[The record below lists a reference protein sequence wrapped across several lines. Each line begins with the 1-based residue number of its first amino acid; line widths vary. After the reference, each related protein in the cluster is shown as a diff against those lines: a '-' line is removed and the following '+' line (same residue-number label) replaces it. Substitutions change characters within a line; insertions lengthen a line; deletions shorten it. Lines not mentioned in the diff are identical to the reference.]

1 MTILRRH
8 LSTGYTVLP
17 TATLED
23 ARLSFR
29 ARGILAYLLAK
40 PDTWKVAAD
49 RISKAG
55 KEGVE
60 AVRTALRELR
70 DAGYYRVVT
79 ERREDGTFFKITEV
93 YDQAQDWAAAEFRES
108 EERRVARRAKAGG
121 GNPAGTNSGGETD
134 SETGFSGFG
143 SPGAGS
149 PDLGSPAVGSPGLIG
164 SNQSK
169 YSEKNPPTPAAG
181 ATGETAAAAEETPA
195 APESGR
201 CFAHPDGGGRSC
213 RGCGTSPRQQ
223 RAEEEQAR
231 KEAARARERARD
243 ERVLSEVRSD
253 GAPLSSV
260 ARDAIAEMRVRT
272 RAVKDGCR
280 RGEAPEKKI
289 GHDLS
294 VS

>member
-23 ARLSFR
+23 AHLSFR

-93 YDQAQDWAAAEFRES
+93 YDQAQDWAAAEFREA
-108 EERRVARRAKAGG
+108 EERRAARRRKPTGSSGAGRREG
-121 GNPAGTNSGGETD
+121 ASPGRVT
-134 SETGFSGFG
+134 ETGFSGLGSPEPG
-143 SPGAGS
+143 SPGEGS
-149 PDLGSPAVGSPGLIG
+149 SGDGSPGLIG

-169 YSEKNPPTPAAG
+169 YSEINPPTPAAG
-181 ATGETAAAAEETPA
+181 AAGELAAAARQAAA
-195 APESGR
+195 APSGPGR
-201 CFAHPDGGGRSC
+201 CPAHPEGGGRSC

-223 RAEEEQAR
+223 RAEEER
-231 KEAARARERARD
+231 LRKKEAQVRQRARD
-243 ERVLSEVRSD
+243 AEVLNA
-253 GAPLSSV
+253 GAKPEATLSSV
-260 ARDAIAEMRVRT
+260 AMDAIAEIRVRS
-272 RAVKDGCR
+272 R
-280 RGEAPEKKI
+280 EAKERTTGAKPNTWK
-289 GHDLS
+289 
-294 VS
+294 

>member
-93 YDQAQDWAAAEFRES
+93 YDQAQDWAAAEFREA
-108 EERRVARRAKAGG
+108 EERRAAARRRKPAAGG
-121 GNPAGTNSGGETD
+121 AGAGRPEEGTDSGGVT
-134 SETGFSGFG
+134 ETGFPGLGSPESG
-143 SPGAGS
+143 SPGDGS
-149 PDLGSPAVGSPGLIG
+149 SGDGSPGLIG
-164 SNQSK
+164 STQSK

-181 ATGETAAAAEETPA
+181 AAGEPAPA
-195 APESGR
+195 AQQPTAGRPGSGV
-201 CFAHPDGGGRSC
+201 CPAHPAGGGRSC

-223 RAEEEQAR
+223 RADEE
-231 KEAARARERARD
+231 RAKKDAYRDRERARD
-243 ERVLSEVRSD
+243 ERTLSEVRSD
-253 GAPLSSV
+253 GAPLS
-260 ARDAIAEMRVRT
+260 ALAADAIAEMRLRT
-272 RAVKDGCR
+272 REVKEQTAQDR
-280 RGEAPEKKI
+280 RQKRK
-289 GHDLS
+289 
-294 VS
+294 

>member
-40 PDTWKVAAD
+40 PDSWKVAAD

-55 KEGVE
+55 KEGIE

-79 ERREDGTFFKITEV
+79 ERLADGTFHRITEV
-93 YDQAQDWAAAEFRES
+93 YDQAQEWAAEEFREA
-108 EERRVARRAKAGG
+108 EERRAARRRKAGG
-121 GNPAGTNSGGETD
+121 PAPVGQSPAGPEPESGAGT
-134 SETGFSGFG
+134 ETGFSGFG
-143 SPGAGS
+143 SSGS
-149 PDLGSPAVGSPGLIG
+149 GSPAAGSPGLIG

-169 YSEKNPPTPAAG
+169 YSKKNPPTPAAD
-181 ATGETAAAAEETPA
+181 AAGEPAAAAEETPA
-195 APESGR
+195 APPGPGR
-201 CFAHPDGGGRSC
+201 CSAHPEGGGRSC

-223 RAEEEQAR
+223 RADEERAR

-243 ERVLSEVRSD
+243 EKVLSEVRSD

-260 ARDAIAEMRVRT
+260 ARDAIAEIRVRS
-272 RAVKDGCR
+272 RAAK
-280 RGEAPEKKI
+280 EASGAVSPRNKK
-289 GHDLS
+289 
-294 VS
+294 

>member
-40 PDTWKVAAD
+40 PDSWKVAAD

-55 KEGVE
+55 KEGIE

-79 ERREDGTFFKITEV
+79 ERLADGTFHRVTEV
-93 YDQAQDWAAAEFRES
+93 YDQAQEWAAEEFREA
-108 EERRVARRAKAGG
+108 EERRAARRRKAGG
-121 GNPAGTNSGGETD
+121 QASARQSPAGAEPGGGVGT
-134 SETGFSGFG
+134 ETGFSGFG
-143 SPGAGS
+143 SPGS
-149 PDLGSPAVGSPGLIG
+149 GSPAAGSPGLIG

-169 YSEKNPPTPAAG
+169 YSKKNPPTPAAG
-181 ATGETAAAAEETPA
+181 AAGEPAAAAEETPTA
-195 APESGR
+195 APGVGR
-201 CFAHPDGGGRSC
+201 CSAHPEGGGRSC

-223 RAEEEQAR
+223 RADEERAR

-243 ERVLSEVRSD
+243 EKVLSEVRSD

-260 ARDAIAEMRVRT
+260 ARDAIAEMRVRS
-272 RAVKDGCR
+272 RAAK
-280 RGEAPEKKI
+280 EASAGVNPRNKK
-289 GHDLS
+289 
-294 VS
+294 

>member
-40 PDTWKVAAD
+40 PDSWKVAAD

-55 KEGVE
+55 KEGIE

-79 ERREDGTFFKITEV
+79 ERLADGTFHRVTEV
-93 YDQAQDWAAAEFRES
+93 YDQAQEWAAEEFREA
-108 EERRVARRAKAGG
+108 EQRRAARRRKAGG
-121 GNPAGTNSGGETD
+121 PAPAGPSPAGPNLEGEVGT
-134 SETGFSGFG
+134 ETGFSGFG
-143 SPGAGS
+143 SPGSGSPAAGS
-149 PDLGSPAVGSPGLIG
+149 PGVIG

-169 YSEKNPPTPAAG
+169 YSKKNPPTPAAG
-181 ATGETAAAAEETPA
+181 AAGEPAAAAEETPA
-195 APESGR
+195 APQEPGR
-201 CFAHPDGGGRSC
+201 CSAHPEGGGRSC

-223 RAEEEQAR
+223 RADEER
-231 KEAARARERARD
+231 VKKEAARARERARD
-243 ERVLSEVRSD
+243 EKVLNEVRSD

-260 ARDAIAEMRVRT
+260 ARDAIAEIRVRS
-272 RAVKDGCR
+272 RAAK
-280 RGEAPEKKI
+280 EASASVNPRNKK
-289 GHDLS
+289 
-294 VS
+294 

>member
-23 ARLSFR
+23 AHLSFR

-93 YDQAQDWAAAEFRES
+93 YDQAQDWAAREFREA
-108 EERRVARRAKAGG
+108 EERRAARRRKLAGSSGAGRRAEGDRMG
-121 GNPAGTNSGGETD
+121 GVT
-134 SETGFSGFG
+134 ETGFSGLGSPESG
-143 SPGAGS
+143 SPGEGS
-149 PDLGSPAVGSPGLIG
+149 SGDGSPGLIG

-169 YSEKNPPTPAAG
+169 YSETSPPTPAAG
-181 ATGETAAAAEETPA
+181 AAGELAAAAGQAAA
-195 APESGR
+195 APSGPGR
-201 CFAHPDGGGRSC
+201 CSAHPEGGGRSC

-223 RAEEEQAR
+223 RAEEESLR
-231 KEAARARERARD
+231 KREAQVRQRARD
-243 ERVLSEVRSD
+243 AEVLNA
-253 GAPLSSV
+253 GAKPEATLSSV
-260 ARDAIAEMRVRT
+260 AKDAIAEIRVRSREAKERT
-272 RAVKDGCR
+272 T
-280 RGEAPEKKI
+280 GEKPNSGK
-289 GHDLS
+289 
-294 VS
+294 

>member
-55 KEGVE
+55 REGVE

-93 YDQAQDWAAAEFRES
+93 YDQAQGWAAAEFKEA
-108 EERRVARRAKAGG
+108 EERRTARRRKPTGSSDAGRREG
-121 GNPAGTNSGGETD
+121 ASPARAT
-134 SETGFSGFG
+134 ETGFPGLGSPESG
-143 SPGAGS
+143 SPGEGS
-149 PDLGSPAVGSPGLIG
+149 SGDGSPGLIG

-169 YSEKNPPTPAAG
+169 YSEINPPTPAAH
-181 ATGETAAAAEETPA
+181 AAGELAAAAGQAAA
-195 APESGR
+195 APSGPGR
-201 CFAHPDGGGRSC
+201 CSAHPGGGGRSC

-223 RAEEEQAR
+223 RAEEQRLHKMEAQAR
-231 KEAARARERARD
+231 QRARD
-243 ERVLSEVRSD
+243 AEVLNA
-253 GAPLSSV
+253 GAKPEATLSSA
-260 ARDAIAEMRVRT
+260 ARDAIAEIRVRS
-272 RAVKDGCR
+272 R
-280 RGEAPEKKI
+280 EAKERTANPNSRK
-289 GHDLS
+289 
-294 VS
+294 

>member
-40 PDTWKVAAD
+40 PDSWKVAAD

-55 KEGVE
+55 KEGIE

-79 ERREDGTFFKITEV
+79 ERLADGTFHRVTEV
-93 YDQAQDWAAAEFRES
+93 YDQAQEWAAEEFREA
-108 EERRVARRAKAGG
+108 EQRRAARRRKAGG
-121 GNPAGTNSGGETD
+121 PAPVGQSPAGPGPEGEVGT
-134 SETGFSGFG
+134 ETGFSGFG
-143 SPGAGS
+143 SPGS
-149 PDLGSPAVGSPGLIG
+149 GSPAAGSPGLIG

-169 YSEKNPPTPAAG
+169 YSKKNPPTPAAG
-181 ATGETAAAAEETPA
+181 AAGDPAAAAEETPA
-195 APESGR
+195 APQEPGR
-201 CFAHPDGGGRSC
+201 CSAHPKGGGRSC

-223 RAEEEQAR
+223 RADEERAK

-243 ERVLSEVRSD
+243 EKVLSEVRSD

-260 ARDAIAEMRVRT
+260 ARDAIAEIRVRS
-272 RAVKDGCR
+272 RAAKETSASVNPR
-280 RGEAPEKKI
+280 NKK
-289 GHDLS
+289 
-294 VS
+294 